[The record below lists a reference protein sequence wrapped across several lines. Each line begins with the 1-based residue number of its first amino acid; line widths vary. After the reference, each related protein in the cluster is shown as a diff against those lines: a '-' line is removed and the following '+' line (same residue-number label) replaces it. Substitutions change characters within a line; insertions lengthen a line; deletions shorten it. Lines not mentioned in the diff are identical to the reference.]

1 MGYTLNLCVSSD
13 RLSLTARKWAG
24 SLEVGKQGL
33 LAESCFFSLAAQ
45 GLGAPPHPSCK
56 PLPPR
61 TLWNLHASGTPPFRH
76 LHSCESLQ
84 RSPAPLHT
92 PRIYYHLPIG
102 LQMHLQF
109 AIICGEWQL
118 APQGSWAGGKSQ
130 KPPGKDE
137 CSEPCRPTCRA
148 WRHLSE
154 FQNVVAGGS
163 SVQKEVRAFPGYMRS
178 AKKKRR

>member
-61 TLWNLHASGTPPFRH
+61 TLWNLHASGTPHSGIFIVVNPFKG
-76 LHSCESLQ
+76 
-84 RSPAPLHT
+84 PL
-92 PRIYYHLPIG
+92 PRYTHPGY
-102 LQMHLQF
+102 
-109 AIICGEWQL
+109 IITYPSGCRCTYNL
-118 APQGSWAGGKSQ
+118 LLFVVSGSWLHKVPGQEASPRNLLGRMNAQNPADLPAGHG
-130 KPPGKDE
+130 G
-137 CSEPCRPTCRA
+137 TCPNSRT
-148 WRHLSE
+148 WWQE
-154 FQNVVAGGS
+154 DQVF
-163 SVQKEVRAFPGYMRS
+163 
-178 AKKKRR
+178 KRRLGPSLAT